1 MVGSLAGLPQSVS
14 DKLRRQIELLGPVPR
29 PAMAAH
35 YGWADAFLLPSLCE
49 GSATVTYEALAYG
62 LPVICTPNTGSV
74 VRDGIEGFVVP
85 IRDPNAIAGRIEELA
100 ANPERRTRM
109 GQDARLRARDF
120 TLEAYGQRLLAALN
134 TSSDLQIA
142 G

>member
-1 MVGSLAGLPQSVS
+1 
-14 DKLRRQIELLGPVPR
+14 
-29 PAMAAH
+29 MAAH